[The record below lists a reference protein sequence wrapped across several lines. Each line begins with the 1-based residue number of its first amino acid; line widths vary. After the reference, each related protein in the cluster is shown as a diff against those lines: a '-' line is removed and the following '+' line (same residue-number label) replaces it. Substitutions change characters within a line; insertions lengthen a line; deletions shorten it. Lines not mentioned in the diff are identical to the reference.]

1 MATLRHQMTDTPTRG
16 LEQMSSLGHQLLIF
30 QSHAGEADEVLRETT
45 QSALD
50 RACLLFC
57 VSLIDHTL
65 KGDLFESVVVALL
78 AVAGIDVKKRIFK
91 P

>member
-1 MATLRHQMTDTPTRG
+1 MATLRHQMTDTQTRG

-50 RACLLFC
+50 RAGLLFC